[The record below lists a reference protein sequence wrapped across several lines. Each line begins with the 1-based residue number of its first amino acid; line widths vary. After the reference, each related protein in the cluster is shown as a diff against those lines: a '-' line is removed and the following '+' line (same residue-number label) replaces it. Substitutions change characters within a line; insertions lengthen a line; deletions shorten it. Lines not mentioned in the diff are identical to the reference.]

1 MPKHQATP
9 QNHCFICL
17 LKNHDGSP
25 YAWKLDIQRSGKV
38 HIHLF
43 DFAEYGGEA
52 AALDAAEKMRNQL
65 VLKMPQAFTY
75 ENRQRLMPH
84 NTSGHPGV
92 YRVQSNHIDYWRAT
106 TRIHGY
112 NLSKS
117 FRVDRYGD
125 EQAKELALRERE
137 RQLTLCNEPYDV
149 AMEKLQQHFSQTSRR
164 VRENRINAAMNSPR
178 VPDVVIKKA
187 PSANLEPLL
196 PISAEQASLS
206 ISRHFAAS
214 AKSPAARRR
223 AGFAN

>member
-52 AALDAAEKMRNQL
+52 QALDAAEKMRNQL

-125 EQAKELALRERE
+125 EQAKALALQERE

-187 PSANLEPLL
+187 PSTNLEPLL
-196 PISAEQASLS
+196 PIRAEQASLS

>member
-52 AALDAAEKMRNQL
+52 QALDAAEKMRNQL

-92 YRVQSNHIDYWRAT
+92 YRVQSNNIDYWRAT

-125 EQAKELALRERE
+125 EQAKALALQERE

-178 VPDVVIKKA
+178 IPDVVIKKA
-187 PSANLEPLL
+187 PSTNLEPLL

>member
-1 MPKHQATP
+1 MSKCNPFLPNQHFIYPLKHQ
-9 QNHCFICL
+9 NGEI
-17 LKNHDGSP
+17 
-25 YAWKLDIQRSGKV
+25 YAWKVDIQRSGKV
-38 HIHLF
+38 HIQVF
-43 DFAEYGGEA
+43 EISEYGSEEA
-52 AALDAAEKMRNQL
+52 ALLAAERVRNQW
-65 VLKMPQAFTY
+65 VLKMPLSFSY
-75 ENRQRLMPH
+75 EHRQRLMPH

-92 YRVQSNHIDYWRAT
+92 YRIQSNNIEYWRAT

-125 EQAKELALRERE
+125 EQAKALALQERE

-178 VPDVVIKKA
+178 IPDVVIKKA
-187 PSANLEPLL
+187 PSTNLEPLL